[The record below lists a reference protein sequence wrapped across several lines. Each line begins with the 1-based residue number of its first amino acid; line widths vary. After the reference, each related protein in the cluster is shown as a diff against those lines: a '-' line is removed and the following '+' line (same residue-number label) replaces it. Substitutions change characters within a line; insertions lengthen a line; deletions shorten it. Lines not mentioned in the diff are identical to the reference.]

1 MPVFMKGGAKG
12 IAPEEKKLQ
21 DAMLR
26 AALRQVPVVAA
37 MRGLALGGGCE
48 LAVHCARRVAHGEL
62 LSAWSKSAWA

>member
-1 MPVFMKGGAKG
+1 MPVFMKLGAKG

-26 AALRQVPVVAA
+26 MRYAQVPVVAA

-48 LAVHCARRVAHGEL
+48 LAMHCARRVAHVESYVG
-62 LSAWSKSAWA
+62 WSKSAWA